1 MWPDVAPRRLGR
13 AGQAK
18 AGPARQGRPGRGRQG
33 QPGVAPCLER
43 RNEVLEAYL
52 QRFHLEV
59 LEAYLQRFHLGRR
72 NARELDGKRFRSSC
86 RCLVSRNVFAHI
98 NDNMLPSNGSDRLD
112 GFLIIVLKKQ
122 NVNICS

>member
-1 MWPDVAPRRLGR
+1 MCPDVAPRRPAR

-33 QPGVAPCLER
+33 QSGVAPCLER
-43 RNEVLEAYL
+43 RN
-52 QRFHLEV
+52 EV